1 MIFMQFKPDSTL
13 VSYFYSCPTRN
24 ILYKHLS
31 ELKKCVPFNRRRI
44 TSCMHACQYET
55 CLSVCICGGTH
66 STERRR
72 EGLLLKTLLGQCC
85 PSGLSLT
92 LILCSD
98 SHSRCSFTQN
108 WSSHT
113 HTHTQ
118 RTACQIW
125 SCCLNGKVQEVHKD
139 VCTMLFC
146 HLIFNLFVFKI

>member
-13 VSYFYSCPTRN
+13 VSYFYSCPTRH

-98 SHSRCSFTQN
+98 SHSRCSFTRN
-108 WSSHT
+108 YPHTNTHT
-113 HTHTQ
+113 HTH
-118 RTACQIW
+118 RENGVLDLKLLFKWESSRRLHHALL
-125 SCCLNGKVQEVHKD
+125 SLNISFI
-139 VCTMLFC
+139 C
-146 HLIFNLFVFKI
+146 I